1 MDMDVIIM
9 GSIVAFLLLIVL
21 AMQFQL
27 NDISSKMEEKISKK
41 LDELLEKKGKGI
53 I

>member
-1 MDMDVIIM
+1 MDTVIM

-27 NDISSKMEEKISKK
+27 NAFSSNMEENINRK
-41 LDELLEKKGKGI
+41 LDELLQKKSKI
-53 I
+53 E